1 MAELD
6 DLHGDGKPIR
16 YMDRPSKAGISSVG
30 HAPFGLLDAAGEGA
44 GAAHGGRGWATT
56 SSTHCRGQRTE
67 DHQRRGLRQ
76 PHVRRAHRGGRRT
89 DRTPSA
95 VVCRALTVY
104 MTSTTDYAGARTAT
118 LQAAA
123 DLYGAKS
130 DAYESVAN
138 AWAAVNVGIRYVN
151 HIAAEPLPTEPVAVG
166 QPVSRQITASSSR
179 PGPLTY
185 SAKSL
190 PQGAVDQPHHRSDHR
205 HARQGR

>member
-1 MAELD
+1 MD
-6 DLHGDGKPIR
+6 YDSPTYDGLPV
-16 YMDRPSKAGISSVG
+16 AGVG
-30 HAPFGLLDAAGEGA
+30 LTDA
-44 GAAHGGRGWATT
+44 
-56 SSTHCRGQRTE
+56 
-67 DHQRRGLRQ
+67 
-76 PHVRRAHRGGRRT
+76 
-89 DRTPSA
+89 SA

-190 PQGAVDQPHHRSDHR
+190 PQGLSINHTTGLITGTPGKAGDYDSVIIITDA
-205 HARQGR
+205 ARNIRKFPFTWTALESGGHFFVNPTTYVIPKRGVVESPLVVRRKPGNAP